1 MSRPYESAA
10 DLRLMQS
17 LQQELW
23 AIERERTHTHLG
35 DLVWWATMHTGRES
49 EWKRRLWLDGDRC
62 VAWARLDRPA

>member
-1 MSRPYESAA
+1 
-10 DLRLMQS
+10 MQS